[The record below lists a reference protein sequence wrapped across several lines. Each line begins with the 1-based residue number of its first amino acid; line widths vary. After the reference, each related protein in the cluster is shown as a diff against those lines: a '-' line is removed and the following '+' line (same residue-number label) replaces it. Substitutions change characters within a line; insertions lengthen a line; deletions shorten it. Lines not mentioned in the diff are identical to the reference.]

1 MNEKTVLVKP
11 YFIIKSKSDLD
22 LFKEKIKTIELLVDE
37 INNFRYEIILES
49 LPLEELNSD

>member
-22 LFKEKIKTIELLVDE
+22 LFKEKIKTLELLVDE